1 MPTVA
6 GDCGSTAAPASKH
19 AIALACSKQ
28 GEHGVPCSSVA
39 DEGYICSHSRVN
51 CYTGWRYLAST
62 ACATGAPATSGFANT
77 GAGR

>member
-1 MPTVA
+1 M
-6 GDCGSTAAPASKH
+6 H

-39 DEGYICSHSRVN
+39 DEGYICSHSRVD
-51 CYTGWRYLAST
+51 CYTGWRCLAST
-62 ACATGAPATSGFANT
+62 ACAISAPATSGFANT